1 MINFF
6 DVIFNFLNRKY
17 NCRIFSIFFK
27 IIRFIFVIFVNKFLN
42 YYFLLFTNN
51 ERFKLCLTEKSSNR
65 IIVSLTTIPSR
76 INRLWLVI
84 ETLLRQT
91 HKPDKII
98 LWLSIDQFPNLS
110 FLPNSILKQ
119 VSRGLEIRFVSNNLR
134 SHKKYFY
141 AFKEFKNDYIITV
154 DDDIFY
160 KPSLIKN
167 LVTNHLKYPN
177 AIIANYCK
185 IINYNVSIL
194 EPYKT
199 WKINIIDT
207 KPNYT
212 LFFGTGGGVFF
223 PINCFNDLVLNSDLF
238 LTLTP
243 TADDIW
249 LNAMCRF
256 NKTSIVGTK
265 DFSFNLPVIHRKNTT
280 LHKINNIY
288 NQNDQ
293 QIDNINKYFL
303 HNYNIK
309 IF

>member
-1 MINFF
+1 MINIF
-6 DVIFNFLNRKY
+6 DKIFIFLNNRY
-17 NCRIFSIFFK
+17 NLNILNIFFK
-27 IIRFIFVIFVNKFLN
+27 FIRFFFIKFIN
-42 YYFLLFTNN
+42 YYIPIHFYLFSNDNKYKLNFTNN
-51 ERFKLCLTEKSSNR
+51 NNNKV
-65 IIVSLTTIPSR
+65 IISLTTIPER
-76 INRLWLVI
+76 INKVWLVI

-91 HKPDKII
+91 YKPDKII
-98 LWLSIDQFPNLS
+98 LWLSIEQFPDLS

-119 VSRGLEIRFVSNNLR
+119 ISRGLEIRFVSNNLR

-167 LVTNHLKYPN
+167 LVINHLNYPN

-185 IINYNVSIL
+185 IINYNVSYL

-199 WKINIIDT
+199 WKINKFDT
-207 KPNYT
+207 EPNFS

-249 LNAMCRF
+249 LNAMCRL

-265 DFSFNLPVIHRKNTT
+265 DFSFNLPVIHKNNTT
-280 LHKINNIY
+280 LHKINNIC